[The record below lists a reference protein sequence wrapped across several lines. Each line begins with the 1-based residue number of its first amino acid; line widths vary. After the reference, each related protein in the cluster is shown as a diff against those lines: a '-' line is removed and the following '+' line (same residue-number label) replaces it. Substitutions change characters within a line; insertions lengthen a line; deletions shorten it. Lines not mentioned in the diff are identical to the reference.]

1 MPTTIHDIAREAGVS
16 IATVSKVINNKA
28 HVAHTTREKVLKVMD
43 QLNYVPNA
51 SAANLARRFSKNCM
65 RIGFTKDCRMKILIC
80 LILSAASATNWV
92 EKDTGYPCSTWI
104 RLGKNRRKCLR
115 KRSTAG

>member
-43 QLNYVPNA
+43 QLN
-51 SAANLARRFSKNCM
+51 
-65 RIGFTKDCRMKILIC
+65 
-80 LILSAASATNWV
+80 
-92 EKDTGYPCSTWI
+92 
-104 RLGKNRRKCLR
+104 
-115 KRSTAG
+115 